1 MPEDTDVPSRLLEFD
16 GGYALWHYQ
25 SLFDAHANG
34 NRRAERESQL
44 VYSFKKHG
52 RNRALVSAA
61 VRAAGRALGCDAIL
75 AVPGHSTAATQ
86 LQKTFGQTARRI
98 RETSSRKY
106 NHAAEIDFEV
116 ESASLDLPE
125 DFKAEKVLVV
135 DDVATTGK
143 TLDFWRRYLAA
154 RGMACECLAL
164 GAGKKLNPRDS
175 AIILPRQ
182 PSPTPPLDAPVI
194 PLPAGLVQSQLFGE
208 APVAAQTKTGAERKA
223 DFLARRAD
231 LGELPPVRDPERRA
245 RCEASLREF
254 ARTYCS
260 ALLDHEPSE
269 RLDEYLDELQAA
281 IEGAGKIHVRFTR
294 GGGKTTLVK
303 CALAWGLSTGRLH
316 YAVIFCAAADLT
328 GGILGDIWDVFEFD
342 PTFAEDW
349 PAVAYPIRATDGL
362 QQRFAGQH
370 YHGRRTQMKHSAREI
385 RLPTIEG
392 APSSGAVLVGRGA
405 GCKTRGLVKGKRR
418 PDMVL
423 LDDLQSRED
432 AKNPRRVRELEAWID
447 GDVQG
452 LAGSK
457 LLNAV
462 MTSTP
467 IVAGDLSQL
476 YADGGQHPEWR
487 VVEFRMIDGEP
498 EAPELWETYDE
509 LWRRAVVSG
518 DSTFAE
524 ATAWYREHRDA
535 MDAGLVV
542 LDPLNFDR
550 RLEVSGIQHARNLYL
565 TMGPVAFRAECQLQV
580 RAPVDAVQIS
590 PALVASRLNGAT
602 RGTLPPGTV
611 QAVAA
616 VDVNAAAGITWCVTA
631 FGPHQTA
638 GVVDYGRWPGNGQRL
653 VPQGATEHETQVRIA
668 SGLSEVLRRL
678 LDARLPSPAGTVE
691 QIAAVW
697 VDVGYQRR
705 TVQRVCE
712 VFRARTGRIV
722 FGVQGV
728 GHANYSTGGRHVVQ
742 RGESVDYRQLEG
754 DRWFAQD
761 ADVWRERT
769 QRAWLAEPG
778 APGSLSLPGNDAR
791 EHAEFAEEATA
802 EVLADKSTGARGVVH
817 YHWTQRPGVGNHY
830 GDALSGT
837 MAMGGWYRLLDDAD
851 TIAAIAPSRPRV
863 TPLPRGVGAATPHP
877 ATMAGSQPRAAAR
890 RARFRSPTMAG

>member
-1 MPEDTDVPSRLLEFD
+1 MSGDDWPEVEHFPPPQSQ
-16 GGYALWHYQ
+16 GGLWGEEYPPTPKRTAK
-25 SLFDAHANG
+25 SN
-34 NRRAERESQL
+34 AERQ
-44 VYSFKKHG
+44 
-52 RNRALVSAA
+52 AA
-61 VRAAGRALGCDAIL
+61 FV
-75 AVPGHSTAATQ
+75 
-86 LQKTFGQTARRI
+86 
-98 RETSSRKY
+98 
-106 NHAAEIDFEV
+106 
-116 ESASLDLPE
+116 
-125 DFKAEKVLVV
+125 
-135 DDVATTGK
+135 
-143 TLDFWRRYLAA
+143 AA
-154 RGMACECLAL
+154 R
-164 GAGKKLNPRDS
+164 S
-175 AIILPRQ
+175 
-182 PSPTPPLDAPVI
+182 
-194 PLPAGLVQSQLFGE
+194 
-208 APVAAQTKTGAERKA
+208 
-223 DFLARRAD
+223 D
-231 LGELPPVRDPERRA
+231 LGELPPVKNPERRA
-245 RCEASLREF
+245 RCAASLREF
-254 ARTYCS
+254 ARAYCS
-260 ALLDHEPSE
+260 HLLDHEPSA
-269 RLDEYLDELQAA
+269 RLGDYADELQAA
-281 IEGAGKIHVRFTR
+281 IEGAGRIHVRCAR
-294 GGGKTTLVK
+294 GAGKTTWVK
-303 CALAWGLSTGRLH
+303 IALAWGLATGRLH
-316 YAVIFCAAADLT
+316 YAVVFCAAADLT
-328 GGILGDIWDVFEFD
+328 GGILGDVWDVYEFD
-342 PTFAEDW
+342 AAFGEDW
-349 PAVAYPIRATDGL
+349 PEVAYPIRVAEGL
-362 QQRFAGQH
+362 PQRWLGQH
-370 YHGRRTQMKHSAREI
+370 YHGRRTQIRRSAREI

-392 APSSGAVLVGRGA
+392 AASSGAVLLGRGA
-405 GCKTRGLVKGKRR
+405 GCKTRGLVRGKRR
-418 PDMVL
+418 PDFVL
-423 LDDLQSRED
+423 LDDIQSRED
-432 AKNPRRVRELEAWID
+432 ARNPRRIRELEAWID

-452 LAGSK
+452 LAGSR

-467 IVAGDLSQL
+467 ILAGDLSNL

-487 VVEFRMIDGEP
+487 RVEYRLVDGAP
-498 EAPELWETYDE
+498 ETPELWETYDE
-509 LWRRAVVSG
+509 LWRRAVRDG
-518 DSTFAE
+518 DATFAA
-524 ATAWYREHRDA
+524 ATAWYRKHQAA
-535 MDAGLVV
+535 MDAGLDV
-542 LDPLNFDR
+542 LDPLNYDR
-550 RLEVSGIQHARNLYL
+550 RLELSGIQHARNLLL
-565 TMGPVAFRAECQLQV
+565 TMGPAAFRAEYQLEV

-791 EHAEFAEEATA
+791 AHAEFAEEATA
-802 EVLADKSTGARGVVH
+802 EVLADKSTGARGAVH

-877 ATMAGSQPRAAAR
+877 ATMAGPQPRAAAR

>member
-1 MPEDTDVPSRLLEFD
+1 MTDDWPEIEHIPPPQSQGGLWGEEYPPSPKKQ
-16 GGYALWHYQ
+16 AK
-25 SLFDAHANG
+25 SA
-34 NRRAERESQL
+34 AERM
-44 VYSFKKHG
+44 
-52 RNRALVSAA
+52 AA
-61 VRAAGRALGCDAIL
+61 MRAGRSELGD
-75 AVPGHSTAATQ
+75 
-86 LQKTFGQTARRI
+86 
-98 RETSSRKY
+98 
-106 NHAAEIDFEV
+106 
-116 ESASLDLPE
+116 
-125 DFKAEKVLVV
+125 
-135 DDVATTGK
+135 
-143 TLDFWRRYLAA
+143 
-154 RGMACECLAL
+154 
-164 GAGKKLNPRDS
+164 
-175 AIILPRQ
+175 
-182 PSPTPPLDAPVI
+182 
-194 PLPAGLVQSQLFGE
+194 
-208 APVAAQTKTGAERKA
+208 
-223 DFLARRAD
+223 
-231 LGELPPVRDPERRA
+231 LPPVRNPERRA

-254 ARTYCS
+254 ARIYC
-260 ALLDHEPSE
+260 AHLLDHDPSA
-269 RLDEYLDELQAA
+269 RLGQYAEELQAA
-281 IEGAGKIHVRFTR
+281 IDGAGQIHVRMARGAGK
-294 GGGKTTLVK
+294 TTWVK
-303 CALAWGLSTGRLH
+303 AALAWGLATGRLH
-316 YAVIFCAAADLT
+316 YAVVFCAAADLT
-328 GGILGDIWDVFEFD
+328 GGILADIWDVFEFD
-342 PTFAEDW
+342 TAFGEDF
-349 PAVAYPIRATDGL
+349 PEVAHPIRVTEGL
-362 QQRFAGQH
+362 AQRQVSQH
-370 YHGRRTQMKHSAREI
+370 YHGRRTQIKRSAREI

-392 APSSGAVLVGRGA
+392 SPSSGAMLLGRGA
-405 GCKTRGLVKGKRR
+405 GSKTRGLVRGKRR

-423 LDDLQSRED
+423 LDDIQSRED
-432 AKNPRRVRELEAWID
+432 ARNPRRVRELEAWID

-452 LAGSK
+452 LAGSR

-467 IVAGDLSQL
+467 ILAGDLSNL

-487 VVEFRMIDGEP
+487 RVEYRLVDGEP

-509 LWRRAVVSG
+509 LWRRAVRDG
-518 DSTFAE
+518 DATFAA
-524 ATAWYREHRDA
+524 ATAWYREHQAA
-535 MDAGLVV
+535 MDAGLDV
-542 LDPLNFDR
+542 LDPLNYDR
-550 RLEVSGIQHARNLYL
+550 RLELSGIQHARNLLL
-565 TMGPVAFRAECQLQV
+565 TMGPAAFRAEYQLEV

-616 VDVNAAAGITWCVTA
+616 VDVNANAGITWCVTA

-638 GVVDYGRWPGNGQRL
+638 AVVDYGRWPGGGQRL

-722 FGVQGV
+722 FGVQGI

-778 APGSLSLPGNDAR
+778 APGSLALPGNDAR
-791 EHAEFAEEATA
+791 GHAEFAEEVTA
-802 EVLADKSTGARGVVH
+802 EVLADKSTGARGVIH

-830 GDALSGT
+830 GDALAGT

-851 TIAAIAPSRPRV
+851 TLAAISPTRPRV
-863 TPLPRGVGAATPHP
+863 TPLPRGAAAP
-877 ATMAGSQPRAAAR
+877 AAPYPASMAGSPPRAAAR
-890 RARFRSPTMAG
+890 RVRFRSPTMAG